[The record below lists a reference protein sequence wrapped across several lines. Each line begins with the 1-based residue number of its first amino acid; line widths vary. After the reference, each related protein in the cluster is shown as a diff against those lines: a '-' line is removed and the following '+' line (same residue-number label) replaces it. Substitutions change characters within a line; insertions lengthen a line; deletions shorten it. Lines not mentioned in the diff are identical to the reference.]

1 MADSLTN
8 EVWYSSIYKSLLISS
23 AVAFSIYSTTTDSI
37 SFNALISGYSI
48 LILGIS
54 MLMLFV
60 FNKSTNTSSV
70 MVPFV
75 FLFIIIS
82 IMMYLL
88 TNHKTRIIQGH
99 VSPSFYNFSN
109 ISVFLILI
117 QVYLIYSQIDTKEF
131 KDNKTFNRTTSLFVT
146 LLSVLTG
153 ICTYIIYIVLIYYTA
168 DGFSQMINPSSL

>member
-1 MADSLTN
+1 MDSLTN
-8 EVWYSSIYKSLLISS
+8 DVWYSGIYKSLLISS
-23 AVAFSIYSTTTDSI
+23 AVSFSIYSTTTDAI
-37 SFNALISGYSI
+37 SFNALVSGYSI

-60 FNKSTNTSSV
+60 FNKSTNTTSV
-70 MVPFV
+70 MVPFIL
-75 FLFIIIS
+75 LFIIIS

-88 TNHKTRIIQGH
+88 TNNKTRIINGQ

-117 QVYLIYSQIDTKEF
+117 QVYLIYTQISTKEF
-131 KDNKTFNRTTSLFVT
+131 KDNKVFNRTTSLFVT

-153 ICTYIIYIVLIYYTA
+153 ITTYIIYIVLMYYTA
-168 DGFSQMINPSSL
+168 DGFSPMVKHLS

>member
-1 MADSLTN
+1 MDSLTN
-8 EVWYSSIYKSLLISS
+8 DVWYSGIYKSLLISS
-23 AVAFSIYSTTTDSI
+23 AVAFSIYSTTTDAI
-37 SFNALISGYSI
+37 SFNALVSGYSI

-60 FNKSTNTSSV
+60 FNKSTNTTSV
-70 MVPFV
+70 MVPFIL
-75 FLFIIIS
+75 LFVIIS

-88 TNHKTRIIQGH
+88 TNNKTRIINGQ

-117 QVYLIYSQIDTKEF
+117 QVYLIYTQISTKEF
-131 KDNKTFNRTTSLFVT
+131 KDNKVFNRTTSLFVT

-153 ICTYIIYIVLIYYTA
+153 ITTYIIYTVLVYYTA
-168 DGFSQMINPSSL
+168 DGFSPMVNQLS